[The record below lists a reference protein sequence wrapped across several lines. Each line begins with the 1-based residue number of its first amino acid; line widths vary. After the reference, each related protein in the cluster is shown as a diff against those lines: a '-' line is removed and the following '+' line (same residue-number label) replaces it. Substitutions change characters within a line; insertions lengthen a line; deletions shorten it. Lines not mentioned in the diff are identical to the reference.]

1 MPVQVNVCRDREP
14 WGAGRNWFA
23 EILSMGHVVA
33 TTDYAPSRFA
43 AIKAAEKLAASR
55 GMEIR

>member
-1 MPVQVNVCRDREP
+1 MPIQAHICRAREP
-14 WGAGRNWFA
+14 WGPGAWYA
-23 EILSMGHVVA
+23 ELLSGSIVVA
-33 TTDYAPSRFA
+33 STDYAPSRFA

>member
-1 MPVQVNVCRDREP
+1 MPIQVHICREREP
-14 WGAGRNWFA
+14 WGPGAWFA
-23 EILSMGHVVA
+23 ELLAGSIVVA
-33 TTDYAPSRFA
+33 STDYTPSRFA